1 MSNDNNNNKKE
12 KMQIHDKETH
22 GRSEDIDENT
32 SLEKVKAPNLI
43 ERAKEEVE
51 ALVGAIHHPKHHH
64 HHQSKEEEAAN
75 VKKSD
80 KNGKEEKMKM
90 HKKETHGT
98 SGDIDEDTPISKV
111 KGPNIFE
118 RAKEEI
124 EAIVEAIHPH
134 KGSDH

>member
-1 MSNDNNNNKKE
+1 MNDSKGE
-12 KMQIHDKETH
+12 RVRIHDKETH

-32 SLEKVKAPNLI
+32 SPEKVKAPNLI

-51 ALVGAIHHPKHHH
+51 ALVGTIRPHPKNHHD
-64 HHQSKEEEAAN
+64 QQTLEKDAS
-75 VKKSD
+75 S
-80 KNGKEEKMKM
+80 GKDEKTKT
-90 HKKETHGT
+90 HKQETHGT
-98 SGDIDEDTPISKV
+98 SADIDEDTPISKV

-134 KGSDH
+134 KKDSDH

>member
-1 MSNDNNNNKKE
+1 MSNNSKE
-12 KMQIHDKETH
+12 ERMHIHDKETH
-22 GRSEDIDENT
+22 GSSGDIDENT
-32 SLEKVKAPNLI
+32 SPEKVKAPNLF

-51 ALVGAIHHPKHHH
+51 ALVGAIHHPDKHHH
-64 HHQSKEEEAAN
+64 HHQTQEEEAAN

-90 HKKETHGT
+90 HNKETHGT

-134 KGSDH
+134 KDSDH